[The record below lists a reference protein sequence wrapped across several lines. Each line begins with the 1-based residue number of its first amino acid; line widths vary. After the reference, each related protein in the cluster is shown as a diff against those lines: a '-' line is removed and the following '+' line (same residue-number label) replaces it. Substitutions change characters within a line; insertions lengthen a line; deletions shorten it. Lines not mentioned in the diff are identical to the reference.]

1 MSAISTIDTLAH
13 TSRWS
18 HRHVADKVLL
28 AGGLIVVAL
37 VVPAWPGAAMVAAAV
52 VVACIHAGIPL
63 REFAAVVRVPFG
75 FIVAGAWATA
85 LTVETGSGWPIGVGD
100 LGGAVALAS
109 RSLAGTSAAVLLA
122 MTVPMSE
129 LLARARR
136 LGVPAVGCEIAM
148 LMYRMIAV
156 GLARLRWQR
165 LAQESRLGY
174 VGFVRSIHS
183 AAALA
188 VSTFVQSVSHAQR
201 LTIGLGA
208 RNFDGT
214 VPVLRDGAAHS
225 RAFLAVTVAV
235 LSAIVGCSFLIGRG

>member
-1 MSAISTIDTLAH
+1 MAAISTIDTLAH
-13 TSRWS
+13 TSRWA
-18 HRHVADKVLL
+18 HRHVADKMLF
-28 AGGLIVVAL
+28 AGGLIVVAMI
-37 VVPAWPGAAMVAAAV
+37 VPAWPGAALVGGAV
-52 VVACIHAGIPL
+52 VVACVHAGISL
-63 REFAAVVRVPFG
+63 REFAEVVRVPFG
-75 FIVAGAWATA
+75 FIAVGAIVTA
-85 LTVETGSGWPIGVGD
+85 MSVETGDGWRIGVGD
-100 LGGAVALAS
+100 LGAAVSLAA

-129 LLARARR
+129 LLARARQ

-174 VGFVRSIHS
+174 VGFARSIHS

-188 VSTFVQSVSHAQR
+188 VSTFIQSLSHGQR

-214 VPVLRDGAAHS
+214 VPVLRDEATHS
-225 RAFLAVTVAV
+225 RSFLAVTV
-235 LSAIVGCSFLIGRG
+235 LSLVAIVCCSFLVGRR